1 MYLCRQNIT
10 ENKKYMLQCKITVMV
25 LKEVKKKKPPN
36 EIMGVEEKRVIIAN
50 TYWLFQ
56 AVYTY

>member
-1 MYLCRQNIT
+1 
-10 ENKKYMLQCKITVMV
+10 MV

-36 EIMGVEEKRVIIAN
+36 EIMGVEENRVIIAN